1 MKTMLA
7 INHMSPREG
16 GFLKSRQH
24 IDEQVRLL
32 VEEGKPDLSHLLDSL
47 DSRSIAPSREVS
59 NLRAEY
65 GLEKVSRCLGWLF
78 SDFY

>member
-1 MKTMLA
+1 MKTMLATA

-47 DSRSIAPSREVS
+47 DSRSIAPSREVLKPAS
-59 NLRAEY
+59 GVRIGEIQSMS
-65 GLEKVSRCLGWLF
+65 GLAVW
-78 SDFY
+78 